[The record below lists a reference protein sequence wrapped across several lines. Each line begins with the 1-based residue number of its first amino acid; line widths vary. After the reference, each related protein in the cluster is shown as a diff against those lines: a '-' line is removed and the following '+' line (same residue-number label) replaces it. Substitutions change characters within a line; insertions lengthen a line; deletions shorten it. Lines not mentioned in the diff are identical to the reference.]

1 MAHKKGQGSVKNG
14 RDSLPKRRGI
24 KTYGGQA
31 VTTGSILV
39 TQCGT
44 RYSAGRYVRR
54 AKNDSLFALTDGK
67 VYFDQG
73 GKRVNLIPN
82 EAGDIHIG

>member
-31 VTTGSILV
+31 VTVGSILV

-44 RYSAGRYVRR
+44 KWAPGRYVKR
-54 AKNDSLFALTDGK
+54 AKNDNLFALADGT

-73 GKRVNLIPN
+73 GRRVNVLP
-82 EAGDIHIG
+82 APQPAAV